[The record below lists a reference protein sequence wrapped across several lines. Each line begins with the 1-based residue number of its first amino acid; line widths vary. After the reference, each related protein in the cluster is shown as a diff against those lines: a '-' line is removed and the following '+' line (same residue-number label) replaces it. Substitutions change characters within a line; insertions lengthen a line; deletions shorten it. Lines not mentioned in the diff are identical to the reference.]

1 MPLTDADCRNAKGK
15 DKPYKL
21 TDGEG
26 MFLLVQSNG
35 SRLWRLAY
43 RFDGK
48 QKTLAFGIYPY
59 VTLAD
64 ARLKRL
70 EARKAI
76 AAGKDPAVKED
87 DGSETFESVARRWF
101 GNKKKRLAPSYS
113 GRLLSRLEEDVFP
126 SIGSR
131 SMNQIEPKDILA
143 MLRKVEDRG
152 AIETAKR
159 LKQYVGSVFDFAIAE
174 GKAKVDPSASV
185 GAALKPNKKRRHHPT
200 IKPAE
205 VPELLRRIDA
215 YDGEDLTRIAVKFV
229 LHTFVRT
236 QEIRFARWGEI
247 EGNVWRIPEE
257 RMKMGR
263 EHLVPLTPAALA
275 LLELARPFAEDDY
288 IFPGVTG
295 KPMSENTMLYAVY
308 RMGYHSRLTVHGLR
322 GLAST
327 VLNEVGFPSDHIEM
341 QLAHNEE
348 DKIRGAYNSAE
359 YLPGRRKMMAWW
371 SDWLG
376 KCSDPAADI
385 SLTPADGDTPDR
397 NRLGELAG

>member
-1 MPLTDADCRNAKGK
+1 MPLNDAECRSAKGK

-26 MFLLVQSNG
+26 MFLLVQPNG

-59 VTLAD
+59 VTLAA
-64 ARLKRL
+64 ARQKRL
-70 EARKAI
+70 EAKTAI
-76 AAGKDPAVKED
+76 GTGKDPAAKED
-87 DGSETFESVARRWF
+87 EPSETFESVARRWF
-101 GNKKKRLAPSYS
+101 KNKEKRLAKSYS
-113 GRLLSRLEEDVFP
+113 GRLLSRLEDDVFP

-131 SMNQIEPKDILA
+131 PVNLVEPKEILT
-143 MLRKVEDRG
+143 MLRRVEDRG

-159 LKQYVGSVFDFAIAE
+159 LKQCVGSIFDFAIAE
-174 GKAKVDPSASV
+174 GNAKLNPAASV
-185 GAALKPNKKRRHHPT
+185 GAALQPNKKKRHHPT

-205 VPELLRRIDA
+205 VPELLRRIDT
-215 YDGEDLTRIAVKFV
+215 YDGEYLTRIALKFV

-236 QEIRFARWGEI
+236 GEIRFARWREI
-247 EGNVWRIPEE
+247 EGDVWRIPEE

-275 LLELARPFAEDDY
+275 LLELARPFAEGDY

-295 KPMSENTMLYAVY
+295 KPMSENTLLYSLY
-308 RMGYHSRLTVHGLR
+308 RLGYHSRLTVHGFR

-359 YLPGRRKMMAWW
+359 YLPGRRKMMGWW

-376 KCSDPAADI
+376 KCSDPSADI
-385 SLTPADGDTPDR
+385 TLTPADGDTPDR
-397 NRLGELAG
+397 YRSGELAG